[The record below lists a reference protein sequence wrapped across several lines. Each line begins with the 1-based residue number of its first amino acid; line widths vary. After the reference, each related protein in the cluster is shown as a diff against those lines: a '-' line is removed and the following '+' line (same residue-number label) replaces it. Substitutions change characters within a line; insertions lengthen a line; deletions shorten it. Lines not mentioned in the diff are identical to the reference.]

1 MNKKNK
7 DYIKSSS
14 KDFSRALDEIPSNI
28 KKTNA
33 SGKIADL
40 LSNSQKKNLFM
51 KAGVNK
57 TYENKNRSSSNS
69 LKKAIPSK
77 IIDSLLNY

>member
-40 LSNSQKKNLFM
+40 LSNSQKKNLF
-51 KAGVNK
+51 
-57 TYENKNRSSSNS
+57 
-69 LKKAIPSK
+69 
-77 IIDSLLNY
+77 